1 MLLTSPRMTLPNQ
14 KLHPSPHLNWPMMVA
29 LSAIKQSVPNSGVCP
44 SKGLI
49 KAMVLSFKV
58 LFSNVHFA
66 AFTTYL
72 CIYKQPHI
80 MDIKRVPVSI
90 YAEMTPNPKVMK
102 FVSNKLLL
110 QTDSAEFRNIEE
122 AKPSPLATK
131 LFHFPFVKE
140 VFISGNY
147 IAIAK
152 YDVVEWDDVAQE
164 VRIFITEFLQDGGVA
179 VHEDQL
185 APAEAAASEAED
197 SPVVRP
203 EDLGE
208 IEGRIVDILEEY
220 IKPAVAQDGGN
231 IAFMGYKDK
240 VVEVQLQGACSGC
253 PSSTMTLKNGIL
265 SILQKMLPTLVDDVV
280 AVNG

>member
-58 LFSNVHFA
+58 LFSNVRFA
-66 AFTTYL
+66 SFTTYL
-72 CIYKQPHI
+72 CDHKQPYI

-102 FVSNKLLL
+102 FVSNKMLL

-152 YDVVEWDDVAQE
+152 FDVVEWD
-164 VRIFITEFLQDGGVA
+164 A
-179 VHEDQL
+179 VPQDQL
-185 APAEAAASEAED
+185 QPAESATSEAD
-197 SPVVRP
+197 GSPTVRP
-203 EDLGE
+203 EDMGE

-240 VVEVQLQGACSGC
+240 IVEVQLQGACSGC

>member
-1 MLLTSPRMTLPNQ
+1 ME
-14 KLHPSPHLNWPMMVA
+14 
-29 LSAIKQSVPNSGVCP
+29 
-44 SKGLI
+44 
-49 KAMVLSFKV
+49 
-58 LFSNVHFA
+58 
-66 AFTTYL
+66 
-72 CIYKQPHI
+72 
-80 MDIKRVPVSI
+80 IKRVPVSI

-110 QTDSAEFRNIEE
+110 QSDSAEFRNIDE

-152 YDVVEWDDVAQE
+152 FDIVEWDDVAQE
-164 VRIFITEFLQDGGVA
+164 VRVFITEFLQDGGVA
-179 VHEDQL
+179 VHEEQL
-185 APAEAAASEAED
+185 APIQEEKAEQGSG
-197 SPVVRP
+197 PVLNP

-208 IEGRIVDILEEY
+208 VEARIVDILEEY

-231 IAFMGYKDK
+231 IAFMAYKDK
-240 VVEVQLQGACSGC
+240 IVEVQLQGACSGC

-265 SILQKMLPTLVDDVV
+265 SILQKMLPTLVEDVV
-280 AVNG
+280 AVNGYSYSKIILPEVILRPLATTS

>member
-1 MLLTSPRMTLPNQ
+1 
-14 KLHPSPHLNWPMMVA
+14 
-29 LSAIKQSVPNSGVCP
+29 
-44 SKGLI
+44 
-49 KAMVLSFKV
+49 
-58 LFSNVHFA
+58 
-66 AFTTYL
+66 
-72 CIYKQPHI
+72 

-102 FVSNKLLL
+102 FVSNKMLL

-152 YDVVEWDDVAQE
+152 FDVIEWDDVAQE
-164 VRIFITEFLQDGGVA
+164 VRVFITDFLQEGGVA
-179 VHEDQL
+179 VHEDEL
-185 APAEAAASEAED
+185 APAEAKEASSDGSPAVRSED
-197 SPVVRP
+197 M
-203 EDLGE
+203 GE

-231 IAFMGYKDK
+231 IAFLGYKDK
-240 VVEVQLQGACSGC
+240 IVEVQLQGACSGC

>member
-1 MLLTSPRMTLPNQ
+1 
-14 KLHPSPHLNWPMMVA
+14 
-29 LSAIKQSVPNSGVCP
+29 
-44 SKGLI
+44 
-49 KAMVLSFKV
+49 
-58 LFSNVHFA
+58 
-66 AFTTYL
+66 
-72 CIYKQPHI
+72 

-102 FVSNKLLL
+102 FVSNKMLL

-152 YDVVEWDDVAQE
+152 FDVIEWDDVAQE
-164 VRIFITEFLQDGGVA
+164 VRVFITDFLQEGGVA
-179 VHEDQL
+179 VHEDEL
-185 APAEAAASEAED
+185 APAEAKEASSDGSPAVRSED
-197 SPVVRP
+197 M
-203 EDLGE
+203 GE

-240 VVEVQLQGACSGC
+240 IVEVQLQGACSGC

-280 AVNG
+280 AVNC

>member
-1 MLLTSPRMTLPNQ
+1 ME
-14 KLHPSPHLNWPMMVA
+14 
-29 LSAIKQSVPNSGVCP
+29 
-44 SKGLI
+44 
-49 KAMVLSFKV
+49 
-58 LFSNVHFA
+58 
-66 AFTTYL
+66 
-72 CIYKQPHI
+72 
-80 MDIKRVPVSI
+80 IKRVPVSI

-110 QTDSAEFRNIEE
+110 QSDSAEFRNIDE

-131 LFHFPFVKE
+131 LFHFPFVQE

-147 IAIAK
+147 IALAK
-152 YDVVEWDDVAQE
+152 FDIVEWDDVAQE
-164 VRIFITEFLQDGGVA
+164 VRVFITEFLQDGGIA
-179 VHEDQL
+179 VDEEQL
-185 APAEAAASEAED
+185 TPIQEEKAVQGSGPALN
-197 SPVVRP
+197 P

-208 IEGRIVDILEEY
+208 VEARIVDILEEY

-231 IAFMGYKDK
+231 IAFMAYKDK
-240 VVEVQLQGACSGC
+240 IVEVQLQGACSGC

>member
-1 MLLTSPRMTLPNQ
+1 
-14 KLHPSPHLNWPMMVA
+14 
-29 LSAIKQSVPNSGVCP
+29 
-44 SKGLI
+44 
-49 KAMVLSFKV
+49 
-58 LFSNVHFA
+58 
-66 AFTTYL
+66 
-72 CIYKQPHI
+72 

-102 FVSNKLLL
+102 FVSNKMLL

-152 YDVVEWDDVAQE
+152 FDVIEWDDVAQE
-164 VRIFITEFLQDGGVA
+164 VRVFITDFLQEGGVA
-179 VHEDQL
+179 VHEDEL
-185 APAEAAASEAED
+185 APAEAKEASSDGSPAVRSED
-197 SPVVRP
+197 M
-203 EDLGE
+203 GE
-208 IEGRIVDILEEY
+208 IEGRCVDILEEY
-220 IKPAVAQDGGN
+220 IKPAVSQVGGN

-240 VVEVQLQGACSGC
+240 IVEVQLQGACSGC

>member
-1 MLLTSPRMTLPNQ
+1 
-14 KLHPSPHLNWPMMVA
+14 MVA
-29 LSAIKQSVPNSGVCP
+29 LSAKKQSVPNSGVCP

-49 KAMVLSFKV
+49 KAMVVSFKV
-58 LFSNVHFA
+58 LFSNVRFA
-66 AFTTYL
+66 SFTTYL
-72 CIYKQPHI
+72 CNHKQPHI

-102 FVSNKLLL
+102 FVSNKMLL

-152 YDVVEWDDVAQE
+152 FDVVEWDDVAQE
-164 VRIFITEFLQDGGVA
+164 VRIFITDFLQEGGVA

-185 APAEAAASEAED
+185 APAETTEAEAD
-197 SPVVRP
+197 GSPAVRP

-240 VVEVQLQGACSGC
+240 IVEVQLQGACSGC

>member
-1 MLLTSPRMTLPNQ
+1 
-14 KLHPSPHLNWPMMVA
+14 
-29 LSAIKQSVPNSGVCP
+29 
-44 SKGLI
+44 
-49 KAMVLSFKV
+49 
-58 LFSNVHFA
+58 
-66 AFTTYL
+66 
-72 CIYKQPHI
+72 

-152 YDVVEWDDVAQE
+152 FDVVEWDAVAQE
-164 VRIFITEFLQDGGVA
+164 VRVFITEFLTEGGVA

-185 APAEAAASEAED
+185 QPAESATSDADGSLA
-197 SPVVRP
+197 VRP
-203 EDLGE
+203 EDMGE

-240 VVEVQLQGACSGC
+240 IVEVQLQGACSGC

-265 SILQKMLPTLVDDVV
+265 SILQKMLPTLVEDVV

>member
-1 MLLTSPRMTLPNQ
+1 ME
-14 KLHPSPHLNWPMMVA
+14 
-29 LSAIKQSVPNSGVCP
+29 
-44 SKGLI
+44 
-49 KAMVLSFKV
+49 
-58 LFSNVHFA
+58 
-66 AFTTYL
+66 
-72 CIYKQPHI
+72 
-80 MDIKRVPVSI
+80 IKRVPISI

-102 FVSNKLLL
+102 FVSNKMLLKE
-110 QTDSAEFRNIEE
+110 DHAEFRNIEE

-152 YDVVEWDDVAQE
+152 FDIVEWDDVAQE
-164 VRIFITEFLQDGGVA
+164 VRIFITEFLQNGGVP

-185 APAEAAASEAED
+185 KPLEAEASQETAPAGPNLTTEE
-197 SPVVRP
+197 
-203 EDLGE
+203 LGE
-208 IEGRIVDILEEY
+208 VEQRIVDILEEY

-280 AVNG
+280 AVNA

>member
-1 MLLTSPRMTLPNQ
+1 
-14 KLHPSPHLNWPMMVA
+14 
-29 LSAIKQSVPNSGVCP
+29 
-44 SKGLI
+44 
-49 KAMVLSFKV
+49 
-58 LFSNVHFA
+58 
-66 AFTTYL
+66 
-72 CIYKQPHI
+72 

-102 FVSNKLLL
+102 FVSNKMLL

-152 YDVVEWDDVAQE
+152 FDVIEWDDVAQE
-164 VRIFITEFLQDGGVA
+164 VRVFITDFLQEGGVA
-179 VHEDQL
+179 VHEDEL
-185 APAEAAASEAED
+185 APAEAIEASSDGSPAVRSED
-197 SPVVRP
+197 M
-203 EDLGE
+203 GE

-240 VVEVQLQGACSGC
+240 IVEVQLQGACSGC

>member
-1 MLLTSPRMTLPNQ
+1 
-14 KLHPSPHLNWPMMVA
+14 
-29 LSAIKQSVPNSGVCP
+29 
-44 SKGLI
+44 
-49 KAMVLSFKV
+49 
-58 LFSNVHFA
+58 
-66 AFTTYL
+66 
-72 CIYKQPHI
+72 

-152 YDVVEWDDVAQE
+152 FDVIEWEEVAQE
-164 VRIFITEFLQDGGVA
+164 VRFFITEFLQEGGVA
-179 VHEDQL
+179 VNEDQL
-185 APAEAAASEAED
+185 SPTPEETEESNGPTLSSED
-197 SPVVRP
+197 I
-203 EDLGE
+203 GE
-208 IEGRIVDILEEY
+208 VEQRIVDILEEY

-231 IAFMGYKDK
+231 IAFIAYKDK

-280 AVNG
+280 AING

>member
-1 MLLTSPRMTLPNQ
+1 ME
-14 KLHPSPHLNWPMMVA
+14 
-29 LSAIKQSVPNSGVCP
+29 
-44 SKGLI
+44 
-49 KAMVLSFKV
+49 
-58 LFSNVHFA
+58 
-66 AFTTYL
+66 
-72 CIYKQPHI
+72 
-80 MDIKRVPVSI
+80 IKRVPVSI

-152 YDVVEWDDVAQE
+152 FDVVEWDDVAQE
-164 VRIFITEFLQDGGVA
+164 VRVFITEFLTEGGVA

-185 APAEAAASEAED
+185 KPAQEEKAEEGKG
-197 SPVVRP
+197 PVLNP

-208 IEGRIVDILEEY
+208 VEARIVDILEEY
-220 IKPAVAQDGGN
+220 IKACRGSRWRKHRFYG
-231 IAFMGYKDK
+231 
-240 VVEVQLQGACSGC
+240 LQGQDRR
-253 PSSTMTLKNGIL
+253 SSAARRLFGL
-265 SILQKMLPTLVDDVV
+265 SVFNDDTEKRHS
-280 AVNG
+280 

>member
-1 MLLTSPRMTLPNQ
+1 
-14 KLHPSPHLNWPMMVA
+14 
-29 LSAIKQSVPNSGVCP
+29 
-44 SKGLI
+44 
-49 KAMVLSFKV
+49 
-58 LFSNVHFA
+58 
-66 AFTTYL
+66 
-72 CIYKQPHI
+72 

-152 YDVVEWDDVAQE
+152 FDVIEWDDVAQE
-164 VRIFITEFLQDGGVA
+164 VRIFITEFLQEGGVA

-185 APAEAAASEAED
+185 APTEAAQAD
-197 SPVVRP
+197 IDGSPAVRP

-231 IAFMGYKDK
+231 IAFIAYKDK

>member
-1 MLLTSPRMTLPNQ
+1 
-14 KLHPSPHLNWPMMVA
+14 
-29 LSAIKQSVPNSGVCP
+29 
-44 SKGLI
+44 
-49 KAMVLSFKV
+49 
-58 LFSNVHFA
+58 
-66 AFTTYL
+66 
-72 CIYKQPHI
+72 

-152 YDVVEWDDVAQE
+152 FDVVEWDAVAQE
-164 VRIFITEFLQDGGVA
+164 VRVFITEFLTEGGVA

-185 APAEAAASEAED
+185 QPAESATSEAD
-197 SPVVRP
+197 GSLPVRP
-203 EDLGE
+203 EDMGE

-240 VVEVQLQGACSGC
+240 IVEVQLQGACSG
-253 PSSTMTLKNGIL
+253 
-265 SILQKMLPTLVDDVV
+265 
-280 AVNG
+280 

>member
-1 MLLTSPRMTLPNQ
+1 
-14 KLHPSPHLNWPMMVA
+14 
-29 LSAIKQSVPNSGVCP
+29 
-44 SKGLI
+44 
-49 KAMVLSFKV
+49 
-58 LFSNVHFA
+58 
-66 AFTTYL
+66 
-72 CIYKQPHI
+72 

-102 FVSNKLLL
+102 FVSNKMLL
-110 QTDSAEFRNIEE
+110 QADSAEFRNIEE

-152 YDVVEWDDVAQE
+152 FDVVEWDDVAQE
-164 VRIFITEFLQDGGVA
+164 VRIFITDFLQEGGIA
-179 VHEDQL
+179 VNEDQL
-185 APAEAAASEAED
+185 ETPKEDVAQGDAPTLRAED
-197 SPVVRP
+197 V
-203 EDLGE
+203 GE
-208 IEGRIVDILEEY
+208 VEQRIIDILEEY

-231 IAFMGYKDK
+231 IAFIGYKEK
-240 VVEVQLQGACSGC
+240 IVEVQLQGACSGC

>member
-1 MLLTSPRMTLPNQ
+1 MTLPYQ
-14 KLHPSPHLNWPMMVA
+14 KLHPSPQVKFPIMVA
-29 LSAIKQSVPNSGVCP
+29 FSATKESFPISGVYPRTERTIDIGSCFCGVNLYP
-44 SKGLI
+44 ENTLN
-49 KAMVLSFKV
+49 ME
-58 LFSNVHFA
+58 
-66 AFTTYL
+66 
-72 CIYKQPHI
+72 
-80 MDIKRVPVSI
+80 IKRVPVSI
-90 YAEMTPNPKVMK
+90 YAEMTPNHKVMK

-110 QTDSAEFRNIEE
+110 QSDSAEFRNIDE

-152 YDVVEWDDVAQE
+152 FDIVEWDDVAQE
-164 VRIFITEFLQDGGVA
+164 VRVFITEFLQDGGVA
-179 VHEDQL
+179 VHEEQL
-185 APAEAAASEAED
+185 APIQEEKAEQGSG
-197 SPVVRP
+197 PVLNP

-208 IEGRIVDILEEY
+208 VEARIVDILEEY

-231 IAFMGYKDK
+231 IAFMAYNDK
-240 VVEVQLQGACSGC
+240 IVEVQLQGACSGC

-265 SILQKMLPTLVDDVV
+265 SILQKMLPTLVEDVV

>member
-1 MLLTSPRMTLPNQ
+1 
-14 KLHPSPHLNWPMMVA
+14 
-29 LSAIKQSVPNSGVCP
+29 
-44 SKGLI
+44 
-49 KAMVLSFKV
+49 
-58 LFSNVHFA
+58 
-66 AFTTYL
+66 
-72 CIYKQPHI
+72 

-102 FVSNKLLL
+102 FVSNKMLLKA
-110 QTDSAEFRNIEE
+110 DSAEFRNIEE

-152 YDVVEWDDVAQE
+152 FDIVEWDDVAQE
-164 VRIFITEFLQDGGVA
+164 VRIFITEFLQDGGIA
-179 VHEDQL
+179 VNEDQL
-185 APAEAAASEAED
+185 EAPKEEQANPEGTQL
-197 SPVVRP
+197 RP
-203 EDLGE
+203 EDVGE
-208 IEGRIVDILEEY
+208 VEQRIIDILDEY

-231 IAFMGYKDK
+231 IAFIGYKEK

>member
-1 MLLTSPRMTLPNQ
+1 
-14 KLHPSPHLNWPMMVA
+14 
-29 LSAIKQSVPNSGVCP
+29 
-44 SKGLI
+44 
-49 KAMVLSFKV
+49 
-58 LFSNVHFA
+58 
-66 AFTTYL
+66 
-72 CIYKQPHI
+72 

-152 YDVVEWDDVAQE
+152 FDVVEWDAVAQE
-164 VRIFITEFLQDGGVA
+164 VRVFITDFLTEGGVA

-185 APAEAAASEAED
+185 QPAESATSEAD
-197 SPVVRP
+197 GSLPVRP
-203 EDLGE
+203 EDMGE

-231 IAFMGYKDK
+231 IAFMAYKDK
-240 VVEVQLQGACSGC
+240 IVEVQLQGACSGC

>member
-1 MLLTSPRMTLPNQ
+1 
-14 KLHPSPHLNWPMMVA
+14 
-29 LSAIKQSVPNSGVCP
+29 
-44 SKGLI
+44 
-49 KAMVLSFKV
+49 
-58 LFSNVHFA
+58 
-66 AFTTYL
+66 
-72 CIYKQPHI
+72 

-152 YDVVEWDDVAQE
+152 FDVIEWDDVAQE
-164 VRIFITEFLQDGGVA
+164 VRIFITEFLQEGGVA

-185 APAEAAASEAED
+185 APNEAAQAD
-197 SPVVRP
+197 IDGSPAVRP

-231 IAFMGYKDK
+231 IAFIAYKDK

-253 PSSTMTLKNGIL
+253 PSSTMTLKSGIL

>member
-1 MLLTSPRMTLPNQ
+1 
-14 KLHPSPHLNWPMMVA
+14 
-29 LSAIKQSVPNSGVCP
+29 
-44 SKGLI
+44 
-49 KAMVLSFKV
+49 
-58 LFSNVHFA
+58 
-66 AFTTYL
+66 
-72 CIYKQPHI
+72 
-80 MDIKRVPVSI
+80 
-90 YAEMTPNPKVMK
+90 MTPNPKVMK
-102 FVSNKLLL
+102 FVSNKMLL

-152 YDVVEWDDVAQE
+152 FDVIEWDDVAQE
-164 VRIFITEFLQDGGVA
+164 VRVFITDFLQEGGVA
-179 VHEDQL
+179 VHEDEL
-185 APAEAAASEAED
+185 APAEAKEASSDGSPAVRSED
-197 SPVVRP
+197 M
-203 EDLGE
+203 GE

-240 VVEVQLQGACSGC
+240 IVEVQLQGACSGC

>member
-1 MLLTSPRMTLPNQ
+1 
-14 KLHPSPHLNWPMMVA
+14 
-29 LSAIKQSVPNSGVCP
+29 
-44 SKGLI
+44 
-49 KAMVLSFKV
+49 
-58 LFSNVHFA
+58 
-66 AFTTYL
+66 
-72 CIYKQPHI
+72 

-102 FVSNKLLL
+102 FVSNKMLL

-140 VFISGNY
+140 VFIAGNY

-152 YDVVEWDDVAQE
+152 FDVTEWDDVAQE
-164 VRIFITEFLQDGGVA
+164 VRVFITDFLQEGGVA
-179 VHEDQL
+179 VHEDEL
-185 APAEAAASEAED
+185 APAEAKEASSDGSPAVRSED
-197 SPVVRP
+197 M
-203 EDLGE
+203 GE

-240 VVEVQLQGACSGC
+240 IVEVQLQGACSGC

>member
-1 MLLTSPRMTLPNQ
+1 
-14 KLHPSPHLNWPMMVA
+14 
-29 LSAIKQSVPNSGVCP
+29 
-44 SKGLI
+44 
-49 KAMVLSFKV
+49 
-58 LFSNVHFA
+58 
-66 AFTTYL
+66 
-72 CIYKQPHI
+72 

-102 FVSNKLLL
+102 FVSNKMLL

-152 YDVVEWDDVAQE
+152 FDVIEWDDVAQE
-164 VRIFITEFLQDGGVA
+164 VRVFITDFLQEGGVA
-179 VHEDQL
+179 VHEDEL
-185 APAEAAASEAED
+185 APAEAKEASSDGSPAVRSED
-197 SPVVRP
+197 M
-203 EDLGE
+203 GE

-240 VVEVQLQGACSGC
+240 IVEVQLKGACSGC

>member
-1 MLLTSPRMTLPNQ
+1 ME
-14 KLHPSPHLNWPMMVA
+14 
-29 LSAIKQSVPNSGVCP
+29 
-44 SKGLI
+44 
-49 KAMVLSFKV
+49 
-58 LFSNVHFA
+58 
-66 AFTTYL
+66 
-72 CIYKQPHI
+72 
-80 MDIKRVPVSI
+80 IKRVPVSI

-102 FVSNKLLL
+102 FVSNKMLL
-110 QTDSAEFRNIEE
+110 QADSVEFRNIEE

-152 YDVVEWDDVAQE
+152 FDVVEWDDVAQE

-185 APAEAAASEAED
+185 ETPKEETEAGQEPSLRAED
-197 SPVVRP
+197 I
-203 EDLGE
+203 GE
-208 IEGRIVDILEEY
+208 VESRIIDILEEY

-231 IAFMGYKDK
+231 IAFIGYKDK
-240 VVEVQLQGACSGC
+240 IVEVQLQGACSGC

>member
-1 MLLTSPRMTLPNQ
+1 
-14 KLHPSPHLNWPMMVA
+14 MV
-29 LSAIKQSVPNSGVCP
+29 V
-44 SKGLI
+44 
-49 KAMVLSFKV
+49 SFKV
-58 LFSNVHFA
+58 LFSNVRFA
-66 AFTTYL
+66 TFTTYL
-72 CIYKQPHI
+72 CNHNQPHI

-102 FVSNKLLL
+102 FVSNKMLL

-152 YDVVEWDDVAQE
+152 FDVIEWDDVAQE
-164 VRIFITEFLQDGGVA
+164 VRVFITDFLQEGGVA
-179 VHEDQL
+179 VHDDQL
-185 APAEAAASEAED
+185 KPAETVETEAD
-197 SPVVRP
+197 GSPAVRD

-240 VVEVQLQGACSGC
+240 IVEVQLQGACSGC